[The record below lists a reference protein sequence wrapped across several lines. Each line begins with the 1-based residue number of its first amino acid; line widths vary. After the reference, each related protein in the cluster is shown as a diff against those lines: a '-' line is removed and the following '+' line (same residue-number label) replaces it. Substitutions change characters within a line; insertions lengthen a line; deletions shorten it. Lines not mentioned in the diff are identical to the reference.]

1 VSSNDI
7 PRDQTLKKEARG
19 IGDDADFGEVQD
31 ISREYVIT
39 QKGIVD
45 KERYYIPKNLL
56 ERFDGG
62 TVYFKITKDEAKQYK
77 RDY

>member
-1 VSSNDI
+1 MGSNDI
-7 PRDQTLKKEARG
+7 PIDQTLKKEARG

-56 ERFDGG
+56 ERFDGD

-77 RDY
+77 RD

>member
-62 TVYFKITKDEAKQYK
+62 TVYFKLTREEADQYK
-77 RDY
+77 RD

>member
-31 ISREYVIT
+31 ISREYIIT

-45 KERYYIPKNLL
+45 KEIYYIPKNLL

-62 TVYFKITKDEAKQYK
+62 TVYFKLTREEADQYK
-77 RDY
+77 RG

>member
-45 KERYYIPKNLL
+45 KILYSKEFARAI
-56 ERFDGG
+56 
-62 TVYFKITKDEAKQYK
+62 
-77 RDY
+77 